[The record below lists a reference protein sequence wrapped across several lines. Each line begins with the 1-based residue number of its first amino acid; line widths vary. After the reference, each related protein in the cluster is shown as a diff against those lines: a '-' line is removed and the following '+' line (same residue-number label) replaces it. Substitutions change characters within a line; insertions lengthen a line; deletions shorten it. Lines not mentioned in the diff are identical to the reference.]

1 MQMIQYSILNYV
13 FDNKCDWFSVLF
25 YSNEDGLSRELYEV
39 IMMFL
44 LGGMLGFAYGGFP
57 ASRFA
62 RRRYIQNSQASLYS
76 SKLEAT
82 VSTYKVI

>member
-1 MQMIQYSILNYV
+1 MIQYSILNFV
-13 FDNKCDWFSVLF
+13 FDNKCDWISVLF
-25 YSNEDGLSRELYEV
+25 LIHSNEDGLSRELYEV

-62 RRRYIQNSQASLYS
+62 RQRYIQNSQASLYS

-82 VSTYKVI
+82 VSTVI